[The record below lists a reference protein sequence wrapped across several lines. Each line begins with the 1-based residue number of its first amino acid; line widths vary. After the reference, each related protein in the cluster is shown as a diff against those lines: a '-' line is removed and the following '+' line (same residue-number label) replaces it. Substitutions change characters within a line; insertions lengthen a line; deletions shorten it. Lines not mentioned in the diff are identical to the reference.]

1 VPFADVGQTKADYA
15 VLHYGIEGL
24 EGAPAI
30 ADLTDAIQKF
40 APGWSVRNCL
50 DDSNPG
56 INAEVRG
63 KKNVLVTHPLNE
75 SIGCELSAKL
85 EIPKGEPSLRLVV
98 GHHEEGDWT
107 LMVKANGALLLET
120 DIGPEASKD
129 GWMELSVDLSK
140 YAGTKT
146 KLSLFNQANGWADE
160 VGYWPK
166 IEIDND

>member
-107 LMVKANGALLLET
+107 LMVKANGALLLEP
-120 DIGPEASKD
+120 ISVRKLLRMV
-129 GWMELSVDLSK
+129 GW
-140 YAGTKT
+140 
-146 KLSLFNQANGWADE
+146 N
-160 VGYWPK
+160 
-166 IEIDND
+166 